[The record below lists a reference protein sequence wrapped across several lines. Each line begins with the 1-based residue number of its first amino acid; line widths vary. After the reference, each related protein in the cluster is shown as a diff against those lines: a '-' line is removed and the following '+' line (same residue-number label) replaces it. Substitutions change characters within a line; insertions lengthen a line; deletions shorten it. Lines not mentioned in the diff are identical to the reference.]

1 MLVDWVVGSD
11 TCNVGCPEV
20 NIFFDPWAFLYMF
33 LEECTIWITTFGE
46 ICLLQRTDAT
56 MVGPPVTTDPTDP
69 IFIWNATVGLNFF
82 NDSSY
87 DILGNSPTFR
97 TKFIIYPFY
106 TQFQHGVLIRRG
118 SLASY
123 PFDVYYALLF
133 VLVIWPYS
141 PMFQIPVRSI
151 RLCSRGINKQVC
163 FPGPEFGISTN
174 RCELPLSVSFYHLT
188 NSPRATS
195 ELQLVMRLKTIGTWT
210 LGKVSLMYM

>member
-1 MLVDWVVGSD
+1 MS
-11 TCNVGCPEV
+11 
-20 NIFFDPWAFLYMF
+20 FFVYVSRRMYHMNNYVWRNLSPSEDR
-33 LEECTIWITTFGE
+33 CDNG
-46 ICLLQRTDAT
+46 
-56 MVGPPVTTDPTDP
+56 GPSSNNRPTDP

-118 SLASY
+118 SPASY

-141 PMFQIPVRSI
+141 SMFQIPVRSI

-174 RCELPLSVSFYHLT
+174 RVSFLFP
-188 NSPRATS
+188 SRF
-195 ELQLVMRLKTIGTWT
+195 ITW
-210 LGKVSLMYM
+210 LIPLERPQNYN